1 MLSIIFTIIGAF
13 LQTFRNLEQKALSKK
28 LDTLTVS
35 WSRFILPLPLAI
47 LTVFLTFSSVGSQFF
62 IYCLITAVFQISGNF
77 LLIETFRSKN
87 FSIGVAFYKT
97 EVLQTLILGLLFF
110 NQSISNLGFFLIIL
124 TSFGVFLMSNLSLKI
139 KNFNFSQKAVLF
151 GLLSGFCFSISAFN
165 LKFASES
172 LYGLGYSKFLAPAIV
187 LLWVILLQN
196 IIFILVKSYQKRLKS
211 DLKKL
216 LSSENR
222 ASFIKTS
229 LLSFVGS
236 LFWFIAFALGNV
248 IYVKAVG
255 QIEMVFAVLA
265 SHFYLRE
272 KHSKRE
278 FIGIAVTTIGILS
291 LIFLSNIHV

>member
-1 MLSIIFTIIGAF
+1 MLSIIFTIIGAI
-13 LQTFRNLEQKALSKK
+13 LQTFRNLEQKALSQK

-47 LTVFLTFSSVGSQFF
+47 IAVFLTFPHVDSQFF
-62 IYCLITAVFQISGNF
+62 IYCLITAIFQIGGNF

-87 FSIGVAFYKT
+87 FSIGISFYKT

-110 NQSISNLGFFLIIL
+110 HQSISNLAFLLIIL

-139 KNFNFSQKAVLF
+139 KNFNLSQKAVLF

-172 LYGLGYSKFLAPAIV
+172 LYTLGYSKFVAPTLV

-196 IIFILVKSYQKRLKS
+196 IIFILVKSSQKRLS
-211 DLKKL
+211 TDLKKL

-222 ASFIKTS
+222 FSFIKTS
-229 LLSFVGS
+229 LLSFLGS
-236 LFWFIAFALGNV
+236 LFWFVAFALGNV

-255 QIEMVFAVLA
+255 QIEMVFALLA
-265 SHFYLRE
+265 SHFYLHE

>member
-1 MLSIIFTIIGAF
+1 MLSIIFTIIGAI

-28 LDTLTVS
+28 FDTLTVS

-47 LTVFLTFSSVGSQFF
+47 IAVFLTFSNVGQQF
-62 IYCLITAVFQISGNF
+62 INLCLITAIFQIGGNF

-110 NQSISNLGFFLIIL
+110 NQSISNLGFLLIIL

-139 KNFNFSQKAVLF
+139 KNFNFSQKAILF
-151 GLLSGFCFSISAFN
+151 GLLAGFCFSISAFN

-172 LYGLGYSKFLAPAIV
+172 LYALGYSKFLAPTIV

-196 IIFILVKSYQKRLKS
+196 IIFIVIKSSQNRLLS

-222 ASFIKTS
+222 FSFLKTS

-236 LFWFIAFALGNV
+236 LFWFFAFALGNV

>member
-1 MLSIIFTIIGAF
+1 MLSIIFTIIGAV
-13 LQTFRNLEQKALSKK
+13 LQTFRNLEQKALSQK

-47 LTVFLTFSSVGSQFF
+47 TAVFLTFPSINQQFF
-62 IYCLITAVFQISGNF
+62 VYCVITAIFQISGNF

-87 FSIGVAFYKT
+87 FSIGIAFYKT

-110 NQSISNLGFFLIIL
+110 SQSISPFGFSMIIL

-165 LKFASES
+165 LKFASQS
-172 LYGLGYSKFLAPAIV
+172 LYAIGYSKFMAPTLV

-196 IIFILVKSYQKRLKS
+196 IIFILIKSYQKRLKT

-222 ASFIKTS
+222 ASFFKTS
-229 LLSFVGS
+229 LLSFAGS

-255 QIEMVFAVLA
+255 QIEMVFALLA
-265 SHFYLRE
+265 SHFYLKE

-278 FIGIAVTTIGILS
+278 FIGIAVTTVGILF
-291 LIFLSNIHV
+291 LIFFS

>member
-13 LQTFRNLEQKALSKK
+13 LQTFRNLEQKSLSQK

-35 WSRFILPLPLAI
+35 WSRFILPLAI
-47 LTVFLTFSSVGSQFF
+47 IAVFLTFPNVDGQFF
-62 IYCLITAVFQISGNF
+62 IYCFITAIFQISGNF

-97 EVLQTLILGLLFF
+97 EVLQTLILGLLLF
-110 NQSISNLGFFLIIL
+110 NQSISNLGFLLIIL

-172 LYGLGYSKFLAPAIV
+172 LYALGYSKFAGPTIV

-196 IIFILVKSYQKRLKS
+196 IIFILVKSYQKRLKA

-216 LSSENR
+216 ISSENR

-255 QIEMVFAVLA
+255 QIEMVFALLA

-278 FIGIAVTTIGILS
+278 FIGIAVTTVGILS